1 MAAIQDKPY
10 IVEYYYKARWGHA
23 DEFLQLYKKNHHPVL
38 KKRMEMGHILKL
50 TLTKPRFH
58 ATEDSRW
65 DFRVTIFWKNIQ
77 TTDEGFSEAD
87 LAGELYPNQE
97 VHKKEEQRRFEILK
111 AHWDVPI
118 VELDLDK

>member
-1 MAAIQDKPY
+1 MTTTEDRPY
-10 IVEYYYKARWGHA
+10 TVEYYYKAKWGHA

-50 TLTKPRFH
+50 SLAKPRFH

-65 DFRVTIFWKNIQ
+65 DFRVTIVWKNIQ
-77 TTDEGFSEAD
+77 VTDEGFNEAE
-87 LAGELYPNQE
+87 LAHQLYPNQDAF
-97 VHKKEEQRRFEILK
+97 KKEEQRRFEILD

-118 VELDLDK
+118 TEVDLEK